1 LVSKPYDFDHC
12 EWLVELAP
20 YIKEDVLSKRAK
32 AMTEFKKYVK
42 QSERQFE
49 ILTMINE

>member
-1 LVSKPYDFDHC
+1 MVSDPYDFDYC
-12 EWLVELAP
+12 EGLIELAP

-49 ILTMINE
+49 ILTIINE